1 MMPNGL
7 INTLNKDEILDL
19 IAYLQSGGDPDAPVF
34 AGTKK
39 TAATSTKPEKT
50 MFTEAGHT
58 IDSLDVVKK
67 SVEEKSAVI
76 LDVREQA
83 EWDAGHLAD
92 AEFIQLSKLKE
103 ASNVAEVLAPL
114 PKDCPIYVHCR
125 SGGRVLMFAE
135 IAQNKG
141 YDIRPL
147 KAGYDRLIEA
157 GFKKA
162 E

>member
-1 MMPNGL
+1 
-7 INTLNKDEILDL
+7 
-19 IAYLQSGGDPDAPVF
+19 
-34 AGTKK
+34 
-39 TAATSTKPEKT
+39 

-58 IDSLDVVKK
+58 IDSLEVVKK
-67 SVEEKSAVI
+67 SVEGKSAVL

-83 EWDAGHLAD
+83 EWDAGHLEN
-92 AEFIQLSKLKE
+92 AEFIPLSKLKE
-103 ASNVAEVLAPL
+103 TSNVAEVLAPL

-135 IAQNKG
+135 IAQGKG

-147 KAGYDRLIEA
+147 KAGYDRLVEA

-162 E
+162 Q

>member
-1 MMPNGL
+1 
-7 INTLNKDEILDL
+7 
-19 IAYLQSGGDPDAPVF
+19 
-34 AGTKK
+34 
-39 TAATSTKPEKT
+39 

-58 IDSLDVVKK
+58 IDSLDVVRK

-92 AEFIQLSKLKE
+92 AEFITLSTLKE

-114 PKDCPIYVHCR
+114 PKDGPIYVHCR